1 MPRQRAYARITRT
14 AVAVAIFAGAAIG
27 ALAVSVTT
35 AAPANAAKRSIQC
48 FVKGFSDGGTLEPNI
63 VFVNTTGLTI
73 RPTYTIRWAL
83 TDGRKGTVRVPWTN
97 VVRPGGRLYHLDIY
111 SKYNYPTC
119 SNVSCSNLRLGCQ
132 ALLFFT
138 VPLRVAPGL
147 KKPRV
152 FRKPGPRTPIRRQL
166 RQ

>member
-1 MPRQRAYARITRT
+1 MPRHHRLGRVPRT
-14 AVAVAIFAGAAIG
+14 ATIA
-27 ALAVSVTT
+27 ALAIVATT
-35 AAPANAAKRSIQC
+35 MTHAAPAHAAKRSIQC

-83 TDGRKGTVRVPWTN
+83 TDGRRGTVRVPWTR

-111 SKYNYPTC
+111 SRYNYPTC
-119 SNVSCSNLRLGCQ
+119 RNVSCSNLRLGCQ

-138 VPLRVAPGL
+138 PPRIVPGL

-152 FRKPGPRTPIRRQL
+152 YPKPVTRPRPRH
-166 RQ
+166 